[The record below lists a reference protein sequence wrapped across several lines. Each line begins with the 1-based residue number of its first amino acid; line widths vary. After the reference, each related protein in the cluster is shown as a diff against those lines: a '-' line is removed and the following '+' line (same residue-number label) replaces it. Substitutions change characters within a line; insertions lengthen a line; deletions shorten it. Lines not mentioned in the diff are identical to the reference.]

1 MHWGLYSTALE
12 FISKYHSN
20 QKDLGG
26 NPYSE
31 HLERVSKSCITADG
45 KLVALLHDI
54 LEDTDCTEEI
64 LKKNF
69 PNSIVETV
77 KLLTRK
83 KGENYKDYINRV
95 ATNPIAV
102 EVKFADLKDNL
113 DVLRLGRPITEKD
126 LHRLNKYIES
136 YNFLKTLNYE

>member
-1 MHWGLYSTALE
+1 MQWTFYIKALE
-12 FISKYHSN
+12 LISKYHKD

-31 HLERVSKSCITADG
+31 HLERVSKSCVTVDG

-54 LEDTDCTEEI
+54 LEDTSCTEEV
-64 LKKNF
+64 LSEYF
-69 PNSIVETV
+69 PKSVVETV

-83 KGENYKDYINRV
+83 KGEHYKDYINRV

-113 DVLRLGRPITEKD
+113 DILRLGRPITEKD
-126 LHRLNKYIES
+126 LQRLNKYIES
-136 YNFLKTLNYE
+136 YNFLKGLNHE